1 MKKLFILPILALFF
15 VSCADETTGDVSKV
29 TNYPIFTVLGDEL
42 IILNKGEAFVD
53 PGVIVME
60 GENEIEYTT
69 TISGDYRGGTSLDT
83 NVADIYHITYSATN
97 VDGFSGTA
105 GRTVIVVD
113 DGDLVNSI
121 SGLYTSTVVRN
132 GATGAQYTDM
142 EYIII
147 WENANGTYE
156 MSDGI
161 GGYYAIG
168 RGYGTGYAARPV
180 IITATSIPANNF
192 TISDF
197 SVGAFGGV
205 AEMSS
210 LTVNPGPGTITF
222 STAWDA
228 GYTFNVTLKKVEL

>member
-15 VSCADETTGDVSKV
+15 ASCSDETTGDVSKV
-29 TNYPIFTVLGDEL
+29 TNYPIFTVLGDDV
-42 IILNKGEAFVD
+42 IILTKGDPFTD

-69 TISGDYRGGTSLDT
+69 TISGDFRGGTSIDT

-113 DGDLVNSI
+113 NGNLVNSI

-132 GATGAQYTDM
+132 GVVSAQYTDM
-142 EYIII
+142 EYVII

-180 IITATSIPANNF
+180 VITANSIPANDFTVTNF
-192 TISDF
+192 G
-197 SVGAFGGV
+197 VGAFGGD
-205 AEMSS
+205 AEMSG
-210 LTVNPGPGTITF
+210 LTVNPIPGTITF

-228 GYTFNVTLKKVEL
+228 GFTFNVTLKKVEL